1 MDHHSEQKIDVQVN
15 LNFLDLDTVTVL

>member
-15 LNFLDLDTVTVL
+15 LNFLGLDTVTVL